1 MPEVASAAGVRVA
14 AWLAAAGRAL
24 LDLFY
29 PPRCPGCGRVGAL
42 FCAACQARIEAP
54 PQPACIRCG
63 HPAAAEILC
72 ATCRSIPSHLDR
84 IASSAI
90 FAHPLRDA
98 IHDLKYN
105 NNRSIARP
113 LGGRMATYWQEQRLN
128 ADLIVPVPLHRGRL
142 AERGYNQSALLA
154 RVLGREVGVRVAE
167 DVLER
172 QRATQQQV
180 SLGAADRRQNVAGA
194 FAGRGDVSGLNVAL
208 IDDVCTTGSTLE
220 ACAAALRANG
230 AAGVWAFTLARARW
244 DPKRDAAAPDAYTP
258 GQPGSSDRNLGSPLR
273 MVTACAA
280 RVC

>member
-1 MPEVASAAGVRVA
+1 MPEVASSPYANVA
-14 AWLAAAGRAL
+14 AWLTAAGRAL

-42 FCAACQARIEAP
+42 FCEACQAQIEALP
-54 PQPACIRCG
+54 KPACIRCG
-63 HPAAAEILC
+63 HPAATETLC
-72 ATCRSIPSHLDR
+72 PECRQIPSNLDR

-90 FAHPLRDA
+90 FDHPLRDA

-113 LGGRMATYWQEQRLN
+113 LGARMAAYWLEHRLS

-142 AERGYNQSALLA
+142 AERGYNQAALLA

-167 DVLER
+167 DTLER

-180 SLGAADRRQNVAGA
+180 GLGASDRRQNVAGA
-194 FAGRGDVSGLNVAL
+194 FAGRGDVSGRCVVL

-220 ACAAALRANG
+220 ACATALRASG
-230 AAGVWAFTLARARW
+230 TAGVWAFTLARARW
-244 DPKRDAAAPDAYTP
+244 E
-258 GQPGSSDRNLGSPLR
+258 PGSDKVASD
-273 MVTACAA
+273 T
-280 RVC
+280 